1 MITPDPFK
9 LPCPIVESLGA
20 LDELRDW
27 AYRYCSDF
35 TQDQIEAAPCEW
47 LQQSIQNAIDTYDPE
62 NLDMTWNEIV
72 GASLA
77 YFIRDE
83 NGELINK

>member
-1 MITPDPFK
+1 MITPDRIK
-9 LPCPIVESLGA
+9 LPTAEERSYSH
-20 LDELRDW
+20 LDALRDW
-27 AYRYCSDF
+27 AYRYCSNF
-35 TQDQIEAAPCEW
+35 TQEQIEAAPHEW
-47 LQQSIQNAIDTYDPE
+47 LQESIQNAIDTYDPKG
-62 NLDMTWNEIV
+62 DQTWDEIV

>member
-1 MITPDPFK
+1 MTTK
-9 LPCPIVESLGA
+9 ENSYSH
-20 LDELRDW
+20 LDALRDW
-27 AYRYCSDF
+27 AYRYCSSF
-35 TQDQIEAAPCEW
+35 TQEQIEAAPHEW

-62 NLDMTWNEIV
+62 NENLDMTWDEIV

>member
-1 MITPDPFK
+1 MITPDP
-9 LPCPIVESLGA
+9 IVEGLSNINA
-20 LDELRDW
+20 LRDS
-27 AYRYCSDF
+27 AYRYCSSF
-35 TQDQIEAAPCEW
+35 TQEQIEAAPREW

-62 NLDMTWNEIV
+62 VLDMTWDEIV

>member
-9 LPCPIVESLGA
+9 LPTAEEKSYSQ
-20 LDELRDW
+20 LDALRDW
-27 AYRYCSDF
+27 AYRYCSNF
-35 TQDQIEAAPCEW
+35 TQEQIEAAPREW
-47 LQQSIQNAIDTYDPE
+47 LQQSIQNAIDTYDSE
-62 NLDMTWNEIV
+62 MDMTWDEIV
-72 GASLA
+72 GNSLA